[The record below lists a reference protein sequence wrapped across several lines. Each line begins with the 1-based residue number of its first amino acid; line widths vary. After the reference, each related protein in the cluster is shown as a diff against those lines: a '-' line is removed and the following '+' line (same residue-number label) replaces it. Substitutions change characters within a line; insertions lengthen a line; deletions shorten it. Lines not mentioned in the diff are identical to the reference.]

1 MRQDSRVEGG
11 GQVALAHPLA
21 VARIAPRER
30 PALNDTRRP
39 RYGGARRADD
49 RVAVVHGVAEL
60 RAPGQPADEVVL
72 QVAHDRVAVGL
83 HGVPVADAVPVRTA
97 RDARGTA
104 VGAGTRQEVWWGQ
117 GRRG

>member
-39 RYGGARRADD
+39 RSAGARRADD

-60 RAPGQPADEVVL
+60 RAPGQPAAEVVL
-72 QVAHDRVAVGL
+72 QFAHDRVAVGL
-83 HGVPVADAVPVRTA
+83 LGVPVAEAVPEI
-97 RDARGTA
+97 GTA
-104 VGAGTRQEVWWGQ
+104 SWRERGGQ
-117 GRRG
+117 YV

>member
-39 RYGGARRADD
+39 RSAGARRADD

-60 RAPGQPADEVVL
+60 RPPGQPAAEVVL
-72 QVAHDRVAVGL
+72 QFATARVAVCL
-83 HGVPVADAVPVRTA
+83 LGVPVAEAIPLLPA
-97 RDARGTA
+97 PAA
-104 VGAGTRQEVWWGQ
+104 
-117 GRRG
+117 